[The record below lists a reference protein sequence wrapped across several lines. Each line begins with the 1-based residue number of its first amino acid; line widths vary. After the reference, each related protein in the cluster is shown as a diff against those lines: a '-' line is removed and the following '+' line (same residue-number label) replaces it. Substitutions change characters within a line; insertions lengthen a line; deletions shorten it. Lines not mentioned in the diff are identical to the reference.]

1 MERLACG
8 MLRCVWMLCLTAS
21 VFSCSKEVFEENE
34 TEADVSAMTGNSQLR
49 VRAQRAANGE
59 SITYPI
65 QVYIFNSEDQCI
77 NSQTIASDGES
88 VNLLKA
94 KAGSYTVVAVGGSD
108 DNYELPE
115 QEDATLTTLLALK
128 DGQGHDDLMVAKSTV
143 TLGENESNTVTLA
156 MVRKVFQLQ
165 GVTISNVP
173 AAVTAVEVQLSPLRE
188 GVLLNGEY
196 TGTAGTHTVTL
207 AREGSTTT
215 WKNTTAC
222 YLLPSVGNASV
233 TVKMTRD
240 GVVKSYTYTAA
251 EALGANYKLKI
262 EGSYGGDDFQLS
274 GTITGATWAGEKSI
288 SFNFDESGSSAADP
302 SDNNDPGDD
311 SNDDDVINAAAP
323 TLGSVYDGALVV
335 KSTANGDG
343 STTVLLLAPSKTN
356 TEVNTTDDAEAVKTK
371 ITTALASI
379 SVGELSG
386 WRLPTMAELVY
397 LNSIKSDLDEYTNR
411 TSVNSFINSRYYFYQ
426 KDADTI
432 ELYCPSTED
441 EIAISAMSYSNTV
454 LRTVT
459 TLKFKATN

>member
-1 MERLACG
+1 MERLAYG

-49 VRAQRAANGE
+49 VRTQRAANGE

-251 EALGANYKLKI
+251 EAFGANYKLKI

-274 GTITGATWAGEKSI
+274 GTITGATWAGDKTI

-343 STTVLLLAPSKTN
+343 STTVLLLTPSKT
-356 TEVNTTDDAEAVKTK
+356 THSIYVTDDADAIKEKVA
-371 ITTALASI
+371 TAIATI
-379 SVGELSG
+379 SVGSLSG
-386 WRLPTMAELVY
+386 WRLPTKSELTY
-397 LNSIKSDLDEYTNR
+397 LDGIKSEIDGYVSGKSLERFNSTN
-411 TSVNSFINSRYYFYQ
+411 YFLYQ
-426 KDADTI
+426 KNENEIGA
-432 ELYCPSTED
+432 YCPSDGSEKETGFN
-441 EIAISAMSYSNTV
+441 STV
-454 LRTVT
+454 LRAVT
-459 TLKFKATN
+459 TLKFKAAN